1 MSQLLI
7 KWLNNDIHLSK
18 QIKNISEDF
27 KNGFLFAELL
37 HKMKQIQN
45 LSQFKDSNNKK
56 DILRNYCLLNNPL
69 IDMGIVLNEKDRNE
83 IINGSI
89 YTSKIYLLKI
99 KQVLDQKCINLE
111 QLKFKY
117 SNDLNILYNKML
129 YKSQNEKYLYN
140 LKIRLENEKNSIFSG
155 QSDMK
160 AITEGKIDDEK
171 ILDKK
176 YELGGP
182 LYKQLKKKY
191 SHLDLTDFDLEIIL
205 LDMKDQEIKMNYLRE
220 KVQKTEKAREKQFL
234 NKEKQEIKNWND
246 SMVKIKKYKD
256 KALKES
262 WQPALRYQKASF
274 NYFKKNGLMNEKVT
288 KSFENNLNFFVVEK
302 NMEEIDK
309 DKEKDEISLKKSMD
323 LKNEIY
329 MRQIKEK
336 LENKMKSKKD
346 KEKRERKRLKEEREM
361 FERMNTEKNM
371 SDMIKIM
378 EKNIR
383 KNVVRVKGDEL
394 IAKTE
399 QLMKSMSPAEQK
411 RIKYVDE
418 LINKE
423 IYKENRIDEK
433 KNELQ
438 KGKLSKVHMNITKL
452 INENKED
459 IENNEEEI
467 NNENKTNN
475 INNKTESN
483 NINQETTIYSKLTE
497 NDYGVNLIN
506 DSFKIHSKDSNI
518 NDRIKLFKTRLMYG
532 ENTDEK
538 FKNLPKLP
546 EMSITEEDESSKKQ
560 KSEANILG
568 KSADLNKK
576 NENIFDKES
585 FYEEMN
591 KLNYENFK
599 KVANERKAKKEKKIK
614 LVKPL
619 IEKMI
624 DITDYIFNYQENKGV
639 QLLDN
644 AKWDEIMERFIN
656 WEDIFDNEEVE
667 EITQNE
673 ESEYLLDY
681 GDILTEKDNLILF
694 DYINYLNIFN
704 DLIIPTNL
712 RGKQYKYYELYD
724 EVYKTLNNDV
734 DIKEYEPNEEE
745 MDNLILPK
753 SPNVANYKF
762 FDIIENVIKNK
773 YNKNTKKNIIN
784 NDIFS
789 QKGKYYYLPIKIS
802 IVGYPLSGKKIQSSL
817 LSEKYPN
824 IKVLNPE
831 ELLEKKLEEYKK
843 LKEPVEKNTKSK
855 NLKQNQL
862 DQLVKEREEKL
873 EQFQPILNIIN
884 PYLDYLER
892 YTGQNLNLHESNYK
906 EDVINDVYINLLMYE
921 LDQTFPD
928 DRDSKNKLMEEINEK
943 YKQYIS
949 IQEQIREI
957 KNNENQSKKE
967 SEDKNNKNKK
977 PAQNFAKDIELL
989 NKQIEAIIPSLY
1001 VGFIFIN
1008 FPKNVMQAKQLEKKI
1023 TGYVSELEKP
1033 KDIAEEKLFS
1043 YNNILDVNIKQNKH
1057 NVSQIS
1063 MFDLVINLNISPEE
1077 VDKRFKNTKYDPNT
1091 KKTYN
1096 MELNPPADKK
1106 IIEKLL
1112 PGIPNYD
1119 SNKINDEKDIYEKN
1133 IYNLVNFYK
1142 IMTNGK
1148 YKIYKNIDQ
1157 MDKSY
1162 INNINNNIENSIH
1175 EVIFGDYVK
1184 NIELITSNINKGV
1197 SSDKSDI
1204 KIEGNKKTE
1213 EKGGKSESTVQ
1224 SPKKEKGDRKKT
1236 ISSPKK
1242 KKKGERRGN
1251 IASISSKK
1259 IDKAENT
1266 QSPEKE
1272 KKEEKDDKVE
1282 NDQLPKKEE
1291 KEEKTDNNFSLNLKE
1306 IRVGMYNFV
1315 EELSNQFEAYANGCQ
1330 NKLVNFMHFILRQ
1343 KEHII
1348 YYLSKIQN
1356 DFVSYLNRKT
1366 EKTDIAKIYIDKY
1379 NSIIDNHPDLLNN
1392 PKVYNVLKEDIDDVG
1407 KSIWLKIQDKKNE
1420 DVQYLK
1426 NLKET
1431 KKVDYELQKFWEF
1444 ILTVIEAEVKKYL
1457 VTCEIIIK
1465 YYLNQTGLLSN
1476 ILGIFEN
1483 DVKVNKLN
1491 EFLFK
1496 IDHLKYLFNGIEI
1509 PENINLNINNLNN
1522 EYKNNIIQNEN
1533 ENEHN
1538 IEKKES
1544 EVIIEEEK
1552 QENNKTGLSLSKSKL
1567 NEKKIKELKNEL
1579 SDSDK
1584 SNKKEKNI
1592 EEKIDIIFMNSLK
1605 IIIRQDLLM
1614 KQYKEKIKNFNPMSE
1629 KELKK
1634 GSVNK
1639 LLNSSI
1645 SSKSSH
1651 KKSKI
1656 HKLSKNGFLLY
1667 EEELNQQIKAEKSK
1681 FKYRL
1686 MFLKNFIIKYHN
1698 IVIEC
1703 FNNTYNAMDDWI
1715 IMSVRSQN
1723 NSLNEFTSYLKKIL
1737 NKSDKNASLEDF
1749 EFDTFD
1755 IYKRYK
1761 IDISFIFDKLNL
1773 NSIVNLKKKKDKDK
1787 NKDKDK
1793 EKENKNEIILISEND
1808 MTYIDKYV
1816 YNINDLMNIY
1826 NYLKTFGAE
1835 GCEYLVKYEIVQEIL
1850 IHHYFSKKKYGDLS
1864 NINNTNNNLDSDG
1877 NSVEINN
1884 SDNGSINLLKSS
1896 KSLNL
1901 ILYEE
1906 NNGIP
1911 KIVLFLSNVNYI
1923 KFLNKFSEYDNKYIN
1938 INNLFT
1944 SLIIMGSELITSE
1957 KFIELIQEQTK
1968 NSNNKNSKH
1977 ISLSKD
1983 EFLNL
1988 NLWFENDKYL
1998 TTYLDEKEKELF
2010 KEDNNK
2016 MKKIKNSLFDI
2027 NEEEGKID
2035 LNKISKLLDMLN
2047 GKEIAKNKSQEVIEE
2062 KKVVEEKKEKDIEG
2076 GNENEVKNEENE
2088 IKEDKKEEE
2097 GKEQEI
2103 KTEDEKENKEEKD
2116 EEENKEEKDEEEDEN
2131 ISDKESINNEEKSS
2145 IQNES
2150 EEIAKKTKNKKNKK
2164 NKKDEI
2170 VNNIFKALFIN

>member
-1 MSQLLI
+1 M
-7 KWLNNDIHLSK
+7 
-18 QIKNISEDF
+18 
-27 KNGFLFAELL
+27 
-37 HKMKQIQN
+37 
-45 LSQFKDSNNKK
+45 
-56 DILRNYCLLNNPL
+56 
-69 IDMGIVLNEKDRNE
+69 
-83 IINGSI
+83 
-89 YTSKIYLLKI
+89 
-99 KQVLDQKCINLE
+99 
-111 QLKFKY
+111 
-117 SNDLNILYNKML
+117 
-129 YKSQNEKYLYN
+129 
-140 LKIRLENEKNSIFSG
+140 
-155 QSDMK
+155 
-160 AITEGKIDDEK
+160 
-171 ILDKK
+171 
-176 YELGGP
+176 
-182 LYKQLKKKY
+182 YKQLKKKY

-234 NKEKQEIKNWND
+234 SKEKQEIKNWNA
-246 SMVKIKKYKD
+246 SMIKIKKYKD
-256 KALKES
+256 KAIKES
-262 WQPALRYQKASF
+262 WEPALRYQKASF
-274 NYFKKNGLMNEKVT
+274 NYFKKNALMNEKVT

-302 NMEEIDK
+302 NTEEIEEEGEGEEKEQDK
-309 DKEKDEISLKKSMD
+309 DKISLKKSMD

-346 KEKRERKRLKEEREM
+346 REKRERKRLKEEREM

-371 SDMIKIM
+371 SDMIKNM
-378 EKNIR
+378 ENNIR
-383 KNVVRVKGDEL
+383 KNVVSIKGDEL

-399 QLMKSMSPAEQK
+399 ELMKSMSPVEQK
-411 RIKYVDE
+411 RIKYIDE

-438 KGKLSKVHMNITKL
+438 KGKLSKVNMNIIKL
-452 INENKED
+452 IKQNNLLEKEEKENEED
-459 IENNEEEI
+459 KENNEEEI
-467 NNENKTNN
+467 NNENITNN
-475 INNKTESN
+475 INNNTESN

-497 NDYGVNLIN
+497 NDYGLNLIN
-506 DSFKIHSKDSNI
+506 DSFKIHSKDINI

-532 ENTDEK
+532 ENSDEK

-546 EMSITEEDESSKKQ
+546 EMSITEEDEASKKQ
-560 KSEANILG
+560 KSEPNILE

-576 NENIFDKES
+576 KENIFDKES

-599 KVANERKAKKEKKIK
+599 KVANERKAKKEKKIR

-639 QLLDN
+639 KLLDN

-656 WEDIFDNEEVE
+656 WEDIYDNEEDE

-673 ESEYLLDY
+673 ESEYLFDY
-681 GDILTEKDNLILF
+681 GVILNEKDNLILF
-694 DYINYLNIFN
+694 DYVNYLNIFN

-745 MDNLILPK
+745 IDNLILPK

-773 YNKNTKKNIIN
+773 YNKNQKKNIIN
-784 NDIFS
+784 NDIFT
-789 QKGKYYYLPIKIS
+789 QKGKYYYLPIKMS

-817 LSEKYPN
+817 ISEKYPN
-824 IKVLNPE
+824 IKVFNPE
-831 ELLEKKLEEYKK
+831 EILEKKLEEYKE
-843 LKEPVEKNTKSK
+843 LKEPVEKSTKSK

-873 EQFQPILNIIN
+873 EEFQPILNIIK

-892 YTGQNLNLHESNYK
+892 YTGGQNLNLHESNYK
-906 EDVINDVYINLLMYE
+906 EDVINDVYIDLLIYE
-921 LDQTFPD
+921 LDQAFPD
-928 DRDSKNKLMEEINEK
+928 DRDSKNKIMEEINEK

-949 IQEQIREI
+949 IQEQIKEI
-957 KNNENQSKKE
+957 KDNENESKKE
-967 SEDKNNKNKK
+967 SDDKNNKNKK

-1008 FPKNVMQAKQLEKKI
+1008 FPKNVMQAKKLEKKI
-1023 TGYVSELEKP
+1023 TGYISEFEKP
-1033 KDIAEEKLFS
+1033 KEIFEEKLFS

-1063 MFDLVINLNISPEE
+1063 MFDLFINLNISPEE
-1077 VDKRFKNTKYDPNT
+1077 VDIRFKNTKYDPST

-1119 SNKINDEKDIYEKN
+1119 SNKINDEKDIYEKS

-1162 INNINNNIENSIH
+1162 INNINNSIENSIH

-1184 NIELITSNINKGV
+1184 NIELIISNINKGI
-1197 SSDKSDI
+1197 SSDKSEI
-1204 KIEGNKKTE
+1204 KTDESKTN
-1213 EKGGKSESTVQ
+1213 SIVQ
-1224 SPKKEKGDRKKT
+1224 SPKKEKGNRRKS

-1242 KKKGERRGN
+1242 EKKGEKRG
-1251 IASISSKK
+1251 SITSIPSPIKEKK
-1259 IDKAENT
+1259 VDKAENI
-1266 QSPEKE
+1266 QSPEKQ
-1272 KKEEKDDKVE
+1272 KKEEKTDKVE
-1282 NDQLPKKEE
+1282 NEQHPEKEE
-1291 KEEKTDNNFSLNLKE
+1291 KEEKMDKIEIIPSPKKDENKINNNFSFNLKE
-1306 IRVGMYNFV
+1306 ITAGMYNFV
-1315 EELSNQFEAYANGCQ
+1315 EEISNQFETYANGYQ
-1330 NKLVNFMHFILRQ
+1330 NKLVNFLHFIFRQ

-1379 NSIIDNHPDLLNN
+1379 NSIINNHPDLLNN
-1392 PKVYNVLKEDIDDVG
+1392 PKIFNELKEDIDDVG

-1444 ILTVIEAEVKKYL
+1444 VLTVIEAEVKKYL
-1457 VTCEIIIK
+1457 ITCEIIIK

-1476 ILGIFEN
+1476 IFGIFEN
-1483 DVKVNKLN
+1483 NVKVNKLN

-1496 IDHLKYLFNGIEI
+1496 INHLKYLFNGIEI
-1509 PENINLNINNLNN
+1509 PENINLNVNNINN
-1522 EYKNNIIQNEN
+1522 EYKNDVIQNEN
-1533 ENEHN
+1533 QIENN
-1538 IEKKES
+1538 IDKKEN

-1552 QENNKTGLSLSKSKL
+1552 EENNNKTGLSLSKSKL

-1579 SDSDK
+1579 NDADADK
-1584 SNKKEKNI
+1584 SNKKEKNM

-1614 KQYKEKIKNFNPMSE
+1614 KQYKEKIKNFNPMNE

-1634 GSVNK
+1634 GNVNK

-1651 KKSKI
+1651 RKSKI

-1686 MFLKNFIIKYHN
+1686 MFLKNFILKYYN

-1737 NKSDKNASLEDF
+1737 NKSDKISSLEDF

-1761 IDISFIFDKLNL
+1761 IDISFIFEKLNL

-1787 NKDKDK
+1787 DKDKDRDK
-1793 EKENKNEIILISEND
+1793 DKDKENKNEIILINEND
-1808 MTYIDKYV
+1808 MSYIDKFV
-1816 YNINDLMNIY
+1816 YNINDLMYIY
-1826 NYLKTFGAE
+1826 NYLKTFGTE

-1864 NINNTNNNLDSDG
+1864 NINNTNNNVDSDG

-1884 SDNGSINLLKSS
+1884 SDNGSINLFKSS
-1896 KSLNL
+1896 KSLNM

-1957 KFIELIQEQTK
+1957 KFIELIQEQNK
-1968 NSNNKNSKH
+1968 NSNNKNSK
-1977 ISLSKD
+1977 LSKD

-1998 TTYLDEKEKELF
+1998 TTYIDEKEEELF

-2016 MKKIKNSLFDI
+2016 MKKIKNSLFNI

-2035 LNKISKLLDMLN
+2035 LNKIAKLLDMLN
-2047 GKEIAKNKSQEVIEE
+2047 GKEIAKNKKQEIIEE
-2062 KKVVEEKKEKDIEG
+2062 KKVDEEKKEKEKDAEA
-2076 GNENEVKNEENE
+2076 GNENEVNNEENE
-2088 IKEDKKEEE
+2088 IKDEKKEGEKEEE
-2097 GKEQEI
+2097 GKEQEN
-2103 KTEDEKENKEEKD
+2103 KAEDEKEIKEEK
-2116 EEENKEEKDEEEDEN
+2116 EEEEDEN
-2131 ISDKESINNEEKSS
+2131 MSDKESINNEERSS

-2150 EEIAKKTKNKKNKK
+2150 EEIAKEIKNKKNKK

-2170 VNNIFKALFIN
+2170 VNNIFNALFIN